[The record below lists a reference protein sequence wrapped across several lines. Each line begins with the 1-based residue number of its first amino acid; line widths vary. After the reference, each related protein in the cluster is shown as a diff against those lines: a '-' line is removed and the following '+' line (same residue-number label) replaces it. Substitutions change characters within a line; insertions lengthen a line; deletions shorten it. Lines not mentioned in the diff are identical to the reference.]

1 VAKKVF
7 TYQNKKIIYHTY
19 GNGNPVMLIHGFGE
33 THEVWNNPVSFLKD
47 KFSLIVPELPGSGS
61 DIIDDMSMEGMAE
74 VMKEILYKEAS
85 PELHSQPSSAL
96 SAESVA
102 SKGGALDS
110 DNLVS
115 PIEKTTSKIPGSKN
129 PPSEGRE
136 ACIIGHSMGGYIL
149 LALAEKYPELISA
162 LGLFHSTAYA
172 DSEEKKATRQKGIE
186 FINRN
191 GAFEFIKTST
201 PNLFSPGFKDK
212 NPGFIGEY
220 IASLNNFSP
229 EALVKYYQSMMQRPD
244 RTDVIRKTKVPVLIM
259 MGKHDVAVPLND
271 GLKQCHLPEKVYIHI
286 LRQSGH
292 LGMLEEPA
300 TTNCIL
306 EKFLT
311 EN

>member
-1 VAKKVF
+1 MNKELS
-7 TYQNKKIIYHTY
+7 YQSKKIIYHVY
-19 GNGNPVMLIHGFGE
+19 GKGKPVMLIHGFGE
-33 THEVWNNPVSFLKD
+33 THEVWNTQVDFLKD
-47 KFSLIVPELPGSGS
+47 KFCLIVPELPGSGS

-74 VMKEILYKEAS
+74 VMKEILLKE
-85 PELHSQPSSAL
+85 
-96 SAESVA
+96 
-102 SKGGALDS
+102 
-110 DNLVS
+110 
-115 PIEKTTSKIPGSKN
+115 KISGLP
-129 PPSEGRE
+129 
-136 ACIIGHSMGGYIL
+136 IIGHSMGGYIL

-172 DSEEKKATRQKGIE
+172 DSDEKKATRQKGIE
-186 FINRN
+186 FINKN

-201 PNLFSPGFKDK
+201 PNLFSPNSKEQMAESIK
-212 NPGFIGEY
+212 KY
-220 IASLNNFSP
+220 IDSLDTFSP

-244 RTDVIRKTKVPVLIM
+244 RTDVIRKTKVPVLMI

-306 EKFLT
+306 EKFLS

>member
-1 VAKKVF
+1 MTKKF
-7 TYQNKKIIYHTY
+7 IYQNKKIIYHTY
-19 GNGNPVMLIHGFGE
+19 GTGKPVMLIHGFGE
-33 THEVWNNPVSFLKD
+33 THEIWNNPVSFLKD
-47 KFSLIVPELPGSGS
+47 KFHLIVPELPGSGS
-61 DIIDDMSMEGMAE
+61 DTIEDMSMEGMAE
-74 VMKEILYKEAS
+74 VMKEVLLQEK
-85 PELHSQPSSAL
+85 LSSL
-96 SAESVA
+96 
-102 SKGGALDS
+102 
-110 DNLVS
+110 
-115 PIEKTTSKIPGSKN
+115 P
-129 PPSEGRE
+129 
-136 ACIIGHSMGGYIL
+136 IIGHSMGGYIL
-149 LALAEKYPELISA
+149 LALAEKYPELITA

-172 DSEEKKATRQKGIE
+172 DSEEKKATRQKGID

-201 PNLFSPGFKDK
+201 PNLFSAGFRDK
-212 NPGFIGEY
+212 NPDFIGEY
-220 IASLNNFSP
+220 IATLNNFSP

-244 RTDVIRKTKVPVLIM
+244 RTDVIRRTKVPVLMI

-271 GLKQCHLPEKVYIHI
+271 GLKQCQLSEKVYIHI